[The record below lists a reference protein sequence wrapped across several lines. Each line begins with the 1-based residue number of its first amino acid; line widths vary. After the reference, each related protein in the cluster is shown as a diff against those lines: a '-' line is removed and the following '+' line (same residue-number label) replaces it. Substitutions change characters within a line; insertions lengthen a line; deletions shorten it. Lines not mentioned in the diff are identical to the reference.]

1 MKLLFLTTY
10 NVSLEREHF
19 FTINVWKEL
28 SKHSCANLSSILFMD
43 DTIDSKID
51 IENRDGRQYYL
62 LKMPQSRRNDRD
74 YIIASI
80 RKLFKYVSPDVVHSN
95 MIEGY
100 DIIAAKSLSIPIVL
114 TIHIGG
120 FICPRGGGNGFLMY
134 NDSICD
140 LPISNVCMR
149 CGCMDLPLP
158 HLSYMLLKLTP
169 KSIVEFIYNK
179 IRNKNLFYITPII
192 NKYIQIQ
199 DRKDY
204 IQLLSYAHVV
214 AANYRLV
221 SLLELNGVSRS
232 HIHLIPHGVKER
244 IRLSFPKYNGKV
256 KFYYLG
262 RIQYSKGVHILMKAF
277 ETIDRDKYELHIIG
291 DAESSRKEQRYYSYI
306 ESLAKNKN
314 VIFHGRLPNDRIE
327 EIIQG
332 CHVMIHP
339 TICLEIYG
347 IAIAESLS
355 MGRPVLATKC
365 GGTEMQIKDGYN
377 GWLIEPNSVEGMRS
391 KIVYIINHFNEV
403 YSCAQR
409 TSLPH
414 SIRLYGKELQSIY
427 GQLINI
433 NSDNNII

>member
-1 MKLLFLTTY
+1 MNLLFLTTY
-10 NVSLEREHF
+10 NVSLEKEHV
-19 FTINVWKEL
+19 FTKNVWQEL
-28 SKHSCANLSSILFMD
+28 SKLSYANLSSILFTD
-43 DTIDSKID
+43 DIIDSKID
-51 IENRDGRQYYL
+51 MENRDGRQYYL
-62 LKMPQSRRNDRD
+62 LKIPQSRHDDRG
-74 YIIASI
+74 YIIDSI
-80 RKLFKYVSPDVVHSN
+80 CKLFKYVSPDIIHSN

-100 DIIAAKSLSIPIVL
+100 DIVAAKSLNIPIVL

-134 NDSICD
+134 DDSICNC
-140 LPISNVCMR
+140 PIGGVCMK

-158 HLSYMLLKLTP
+158 HLSYMLLKLAP

-179 IRNKNLFYITPII
+179 IRNKNLFYITPFI

-199 DRKDY
+199 DRKEY
-204 IQLLSYAHVV
+204 IQLLSYAYVI

-232 HIHLIPHGVKER
+232 RIHLIPHGVRER
-244 IRLSFPKYNGKV
+244 TRLPFPTYDGKI

-262 RIQYSKGVHILMKAF
+262 RVQYSKGLHILMKAF
-277 ETIDRDKYELHIIG
+277 EGIDKGKYELHIIG
-291 DAESSRKEQRYYSYI
+291 DAELAKKEQRYYSHI
-306 ESLAKNKN
+306 KSLAENKN

-327 EIIQG
+327 EVTQN
-332 CHVMIHP
+332 CHIMIHP

-365 GGTEMQIKDGYN
+365 GGAEMQIKDGYN
-377 GWLIEPNSVEGMRS
+377 GWLIEPNSVVEMRN
-391 KIVYIINHFNEV
+391 KITYIINHFEEV
-403 YSCAQR
+403 YFCAQR

-414 SIRLYGKELQSIY
+414 SIETYCQNLQSVY
-427 GQLINI
+427 
-433 NSDNNII
+433 SKMVS